1 MKQETLIEKLEQLDT
16 KLDDAIQKLQGLDFD
31 ISDEFDRDEIIDVVE
46 DARDIIYELREAL

>member
-1 MKQETLIEKLEQLDT
+1 MNQETLIEKLEQLDT